1 VKHYITIPWPS
12 KCFIYYQGTATF
24 EVEQQIQIVTA
35 NHAVHILPE
44 TEHRIVNNGE
54 NDLHF
59 IVISEPKAHG
69 DRVNIDVLNSKI

>member
-1 VKHYITIPWPS
+1 MFYILS
-12 KCFIYYQGTATF
+12 GTATF

-35 NHAVHILPE
+35 NHAIHILPE
-44 TEHRIVNNGE
+44 TEHRILNNGE

-69 DRVNIDVLNSKI
+69 DQVNVDVLNTKI